1 MTMISEMLLKGE
13 ASAGSTISIDAMD
26 DKKCLKYEV
35 VKDVAASESCDGSG
49 DLVMATPIKNPENVR
64 PPKTSPPCVSLR
76 GLKTSIS

>member
-35 VKDVAASESCDGSG
+35 VKDVAGSP
-49 DLVMATPIKNPENVR
+49 LVMVAVIWSWPLP
-64 PPKTSPPCVSLR
+64 LR
-76 GLKTSIS
+76 ILKTSGLRRLAHLVCHFEG